1 VNARDKTGETA
12 LFHAARG
19 LFRAQNA
26 QKRAKN
32 TENGHKNTEN
42 GKKSTENDKKHA
54 ENGEKRGE
62 NGEKS
67 VENGDLRLF
76 SAQDGDFVSLFPADF
91 SEIARILVE
100 NGAVLEMA
108 GRNGL
113 TAAEIAAGKGGKWCV
128 FWGFL
133 GSEMGVLGSEMV
145 FWRVF
150 ELKMG
155 VLECFWVKNGVFEVK
170 MGVFELKCV
179 FLGRKWVF

>member
-42 GKKSTENDKKHA
+42 GEKSA
-54 ENGEKRGE
+54 ENGQKR
-62 NGEKS
+62 

-128 FWGFL
+128 FGVFW
-133 GSEMGVLGSEMV
+133 GVLGVEN
-145 FWRVF
+145 
-150 ELKMG
+150 G
-155 VLECFWVKNGVFEVK
+155 CFG
-170 MGVFELKCV
+170 V
-179 FLGRKWVF
+179 FLG